1 MSGNKKPME
10 KNKPSLDFLIFL
22 IDRELAK
29 YPRELLRLSEKQLRI
44 VRVVCVF
51 HGFLPTSQPREAV
64 AADFF
69 VKEQHCQRRISHM
82 LVGYANARIT
92 DVDPPQRET

>member
-69 VKEQHCQRRISHM
+69 VKEQPCQRSISHIV
-82 LVGYANARIT
+82 VGHASTPFPEAEQGT
-92 DVDPPQRET
+92 